1 MERRS
6 GRLKPRP
13 YIFLN
18 NIDYGRTVKI
28 LKVRKCPRKARNAMP
43 LGPRMLPYC
52 DQLSIVSDV
61 TECSSLVALHF
72 LRRAS
77 LRRFFIFIFGF
88 SFKFF

>member
-28 LKVRKCPRKARNAMP
+28 LKVRKCPRKARNAMA
-43 LGPRMLPYC
+43 LGPRMLTYC

-61 TECSSLVALHF
+61 TECSSLVALQF

-77 LRRFFIFIFGF
+77 LRRFFNFIFGF